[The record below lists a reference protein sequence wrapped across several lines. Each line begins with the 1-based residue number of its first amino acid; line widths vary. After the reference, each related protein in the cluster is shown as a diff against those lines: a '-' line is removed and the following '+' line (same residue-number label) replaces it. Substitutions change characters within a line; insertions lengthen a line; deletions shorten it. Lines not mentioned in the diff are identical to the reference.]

1 MELSKTENRSA
12 CAQAIERRDGAMRD
26 MFGTGSDQVGHAQ
39 DEKPHKP
46 QVGVWKIAGNRDRS
60 RAGWADTVPTGV
72 QRGEGRPMRRAPTAV
87 SGVWLFLLSS
97 VLRRNGLLL
106 LHLWSRGKPPAGQR

>member
-1 MELSKTENRSA
+1 MELSKTESRSVF
-12 CAQAIERRDGAMRD
+12 AQAIERRDGALRD
-26 MFGTGSDQVGHAQ
+26 ILGMGSGQVGHSEV
-39 DEKPHKP
+39 DEPHKP
-46 QVGVWKIAGNRDRS
+46 QVGIWRIAGNRDRS

-72 QRGEGRPMRRAPTAV
+72 QRREGRPMRRAPTAV

-97 VLRRNGLLL
+97 VLRRNGLLS

>member
-26 MFGTGSDQVGHAQ
+26 MFGMGPDPVGHAG
-39 DEKPHKP
+39 DEKPHTP
-46 QVGVWKIAGNRDRS
+46 QVGIWRIAGNRERS
-60 RAGWADTVPTGV
+60 RAGWTDTVVTGD
-72 QRGEGRPMRRAPTAV
+72 QRRPLRRTPTAV

-97 VLRRNGLLL
+97 LLRRNGLLS
-106 LHLWSRGKPPAGQR
+106 LHLWSRHKPPAGQR